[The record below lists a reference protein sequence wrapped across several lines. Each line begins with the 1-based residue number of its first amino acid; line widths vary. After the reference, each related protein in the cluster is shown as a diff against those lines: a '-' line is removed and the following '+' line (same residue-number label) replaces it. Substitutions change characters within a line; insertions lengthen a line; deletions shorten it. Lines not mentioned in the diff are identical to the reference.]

1 MAAYALIAEPDP
13 GQAQLY
19 RHLAQAEGFEVRV
32 VRDGEQGREALRA
45 FGAPAL
51 TIAELALAKVDGF
64 QLISEI
70 RRLEGP
76 EHASVVVVSAF
87 RALRDAA
94 IRLRSEFGISALL
107 ARSAPAESLRRALTK
122 VMAASQAPHGPAP
135 VSAPPVPS
143 GNWWQETR
151 QEVSSF
157 QLSTD

>member
-64 QLISEI
+64 QLTASIKGNEKYSDIPVILVTSLQSDVHRRRGLEVGADAYITKGSFDQNNLLDTI
-70 RRLEGP
+70 RRL
-76 EHASVVVVSAF
+76 
-87 RALRDAA
+87 
-94 IRLRSEFGISALL
+94 I
-107 ARSAPAESLRRALTK
+107 
-122 VMAASQAPHGPAP
+122 
-135 VSAPPVPS
+135 
-143 GNWWQETR
+143 
-151 QEVSSF
+151 
-157 QLSTD
+157 